1 MMDRRPLNPFEQQCY
16 DLFLQG
22 CTVKD
27 VNRRL
32 KVRMDCI
39 VNARYKIMEKGY
51 TLPKL
56 ETPSTELPD
65 DIELTKEIMKAM
77 NEKYNRKKLTDEE
90 RQEIIEYRKDHTVNQ
105 TVEKFRRTA
114 QTIANVCKAAKQA
127 ENPAP
132 EVPESEPKETPAAE
146 PEHDPARIPPILL
159 AAVNDKIEE
168 LRNRI
173 VEHEYELVKAKQ
185 DLAELIRWEEEH
197 NAD

>member
-1 MMDRRPLNPFEQQCY
+1 MDKRPLNPFEQQCY

-22 CTVKD
+22 CTVKEI
-27 VNRRL
+27 NRRL
-32 KVRMDCI
+32 KVRTDCI

-65 DIELTKEIMKAM
+65 DIELTKEIMRAM
-77 NEKYNRKKLTDEE
+77 SKKRYASEEEK
-90 RQEIIEYRKDHTVNQ
+90 QQIVEYRKTHTIEETAEHFGRSTGMICK
-105 TVEKFRRTA
+105 TVQKYAPVEEAVTEF
-114 QTIANVCKAAKQA
+114 
-127 ENPAP
+127 PATMA
-132 EVPESEPKETPAAE
+132 ESEPKETPAAE

-173 VEHEYELVKAKQ
+173 VEHEYDLVKAKQ